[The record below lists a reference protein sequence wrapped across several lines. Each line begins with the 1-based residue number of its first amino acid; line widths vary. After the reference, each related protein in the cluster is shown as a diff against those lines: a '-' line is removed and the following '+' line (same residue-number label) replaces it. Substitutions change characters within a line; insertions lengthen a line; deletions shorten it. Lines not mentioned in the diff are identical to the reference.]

1 MRTRITAA
9 RFLGF
14 ACSLAVVIWPA
25 IGWGACVIVPTAGDD
40 TYNCTS
46 GIAAG
51 FTDTGGNNTLSMSG
65 TGTIAGN
72 ATFGA
77 GIDIVTI
84 LDPSSTGMQINGS
97 LNQGDGNNI
106 FQMNNGTI
114 TGALIQGSG
123 SDIVQFSGGTIA
135 SVNQGAGVDS
145 ISISGGTILGDV
157 DQGDGLDDFYMSG
170 GTIVGAFLS
179 GDHATMTDGS
189 IGRVNMLLDDNFF
202 DMQGGTIITNLVTG
216 FGNDT
221 ILVSGTSYIG
231 GNISVSGGA
240 DLVRITGGT
249 VNGQILMSVGADRL
263 EWIGA
268 GKVNNFIL
276 MGGDNDTAL
285 LQGLTETNV
294 ASTPLIDGGTG
305 FDILTSDNS
314 QLTTPERYLNWEE
327 VNLNNNAQFTLGGTL
342 TLGDT
347 GTGTGTLNVNVSSAL
362 IVRTGVISAYDPTLS
377 ATLNNL
383 GTIDMT
389 TGSTSATDTLT
400 VNGNYNGASGKLALQ
415 TVLGADGSASDKLVV
430 SQGTLSGTTG
440 ISITNLG
447 GAGAATLQDGIQVVQ
462 AINGATGSASS
473 FSLAGPVSAGA
484 FNYYLFKGG
493 VTAGTAENYY
503 LRSTVPV
510 VPPPDPD
517 PSIIVPL
524 PTPVDGTPPLPP
536 DPGTP
541 IYRDEVPLY
550 AALFPAAQQL
560 VQAML
565 GTYHERMG
573 DQSQQQQAAPFTA
586 GWARVYGS
594 NGRQSFAGDAAPT
607 LDSSTTGFQAG
618 MDLLSSTL
626 DNGMTQRAGFF
637 VGHSRLTGDIK
648 GFNNGWQNMQAG
660 STTLRSD
667 SLGVYWTLIN
677 PSQAYLDLV
686 VMGTRLNGNNE
697 SDRGVKMK
705 TRGHNVAASAEVGW
719 PLPLTQDWIIE
730 PQAQVIVSK
739 TKLDSQNDGI
749 SDVSYD
755 ANTSLTTRLGVRL
768 RGDYQLSGMPLQPY
782 LRANVWHTRAGKNT
796 VTFADVT
803 DIDTEQKSTTM
814 NVSLGA
820 TVKLARDF
828 SLYGEMG
835 YNHNLDSNTYN
846 GRQATVGLRMD
857 F

>member
-1 MRTRITAA
+1 MRKRISP
-9 RFLGF
+9 FLCLGM
-14 ACSLAVVIWPA
+14 ACSLAIATWPTV
-25 IGWGACVIVPTAGDD
+25 GWGACVIAPTPGDD
-40 TYNCTS
+40 TYTCDS
-46 GIAAG
+46 GIGAG
-51 FTDTGGNNTLSMSG
+51 FTDTGGNNTLNMSA

-72 ATFGA
+72 ITFGA
-77 GIDIVTI
+77 GIDLVTI

-114 TGALIQGSG
+114 TGALTQGSG
-123 SDIVQFSGGTIA
+123 SDITQISGGTIG
-135 SVNQGAGVDS
+135 SVNQGAGVDNFS
-145 ISISGGTILGDV
+145 MSGGTILGDV
-157 DQGDGLDDFYMSG
+157 DQGDGLDDFFMNA

-179 GDHATMTDGS
+179 GDRATMTGGS
-189 IGRVNMLLDDNFF
+189 IGRVNMLLDDNLF
-202 DMQGGTIITNLVTG
+202 DMRGGTIIANLVTG

-221 ILVSGTSYIG
+221 ILISGTSYIG
-231 GNISVSGGA
+231 GNVSVSGGT

-263 EWIGA
+263 EWIG
-268 GKVNNFIL
+268 GGQVNGFIS
-276 MGGDNDTAL
+276 MGGDDDTAL
-285 LQGLTETNV
+285 LQNLTSTLV
-294 ASTPLIDGGTG
+294 APTPVIDGGTG
-305 FDILTSDNS
+305 VDILNLDNS
-314 QLTTPERYLNWEE
+314 QLDTPEKYVNWEQ
-327 VNLNNNAQFTLGGTL
+327 VNLDNKAQFTLGGTF

-347 GTGTGTLNVNVSSAL
+347 GTGTGTMNLNGSSAL
-362 IVRTGVISAYDPTLS
+362 LVSTGVITAFDPAQLV
-377 ATLNNL
+377 TLNNL

-389 TGSTSATDTLT
+389 TGSTTATDTLT
-400 VNGNYNGASGKLALQ
+400 VNGNYNGAGGKLALQ

-430 SQGTLSGTTG
+430 SQGTISGTTA
-440 ISITNLG
+440 ISITNRG
-447 GAGAATLQDGIQVVQ
+447 GTGAGTVQDGIQVVQ
-462 AINGATGSASS
+462 AINGATGSASA

-517 PSIIVPL
+517 PTIIVPL
-524 PTPVDGTPPLPP
+524 PTPVEGTPPLPP

-573 DQSQQQQAAPFTA
+573 DQSQQQAAASTA
-586 GWARVYGS
+586 GWARVYGN
-594 NGRQSFAGDAAPT
+594 NGRQRFAGDAAPT

-618 MDLLSSTL
+618 ADLLSNTL
-626 DNGMTQRAGFF
+626 DNDMTLRAGFF
-637 VGHSRLTGDIK
+637 VGHSRLTGDVK

-667 SLGVYWTLIN
+667 SVGVYWTLIN
-677 PSQAYLDLV
+677 PRQAYVDLV

-719 PLPLTQDWIIE
+719 PLRLTRNLIIE
-730 PQAQVIVSK
+730 PQAQVIASK

-755 ANTSLTTRLGVRL
+755 ADTALTTRLGVRL
-768 RGDYQLSGMPLQPY
+768 RGDYQLSGMPLQSY
-782 LRANVWHTRAGKNT
+782 LRANVWHTRGGQNT

-803 DIDTEQKSTTM
+803 DIETEQKSTTM

-820 TVKLARDF
+820 NLKVAPGI
-828 SLYGEMG
+828 SAYSEVG
-835 YNHNLDSNTYN
+835 YNRNLDGNAYS
-846 GRQATVGLRMD
+846 GRQATLGLRMD

>member
-1 MRTRITAA
+1 MRTRI
-9 RFLGF
+9 FPFYCLGM
-14 ACSLAVVIWPA
+14 ACSLAIATWPTV
-25 IGWGACVIVPTAGDD
+25 GWGACVIVPTAGDD
-40 TYNCTS
+40 TYTCDS
-46 GIAAG
+46 GSAAG
-51 FTDTGGNNTLSMSG
+51 FTDAGGNNTLNMSG
-65 TGTIAGN
+65 TGTIGGN
-72 ATFGA
+72 VTFGA
-77 GIDIVTI
+77 GVDIVTF
-84 LDPSSTGMQINGS
+84 LDAGSTSMRINGS

-106 FQMNNGTI
+106 FQMNNGSI
-114 TGALIQGSG
+114 TGSLTQGSG
-123 SDIVQFSGGTIA
+123 ADIVQISGGQIGAVNQGSGTDSFAMSGGTIA
-135 SVNQGAGVDS
+135 SLSQGDGHDTFVLNAGTITGAFEDGDEALMTGGTIGRVNMMLDNNLFDMR
-145 ISISGGTILGDV
+145 GGTILG
-157 DQGDGLDDFYMSG
+157 
-170 GTIVGAFLS
+170 
-179 GDHATMTDGS
+179 
-189 IGRVNMLLDDNFF
+189 
-202 DMQGGTIITNLVTG
+202 NLVTG
-216 FGNDT
+216 FGDDT
-221 ILVSGTSYIG
+221 ILVSGTSLIV
-231 GNISVSGGA
+231 GNISTSGGT
-240 DLVRITGGT
+240 DIITVTGGT
-249 VNGQILMSVGADRL
+249 IGGQILASTGDDQFR
-263 EWIGA
+263 WIG
-268 GKVNNFIL
+268 
-276 MGGDNDTAL
+276 GGVIRGVIVLGDGTDTAL
-285 LQGLTETNV
+285 LQNLTQSQLAT
-294 ASTPLIDGGTG
+294 TPLIDGGLGIDT
-305 FDILTSDNS
+305 LTLDNT
-314 QLTTPERYLNWEE
+314 QAETPSRYTNWEQ
-327 VNLNNNAQFTLGGTL
+327 VTLDNNASLKLGGTFV
-342 TLGDT
+342 LGDS
-347 GTGTGTLNVNVSSAL
+347 GTGTGTMTLNGSSKL
-362 IVRTGVISAYDPTLS
+362 LVDTGVISAFTAGQLV
-377 ATLNNL
+377 TLNNL

-389 TGSTSATDTLT
+389 TGSSSATDTLT
-400 VNGNYNGASGKLALQ
+400 VNGNYNGTGGSLALQ

-447 GAGAATLQDGIQVVQ
+447 GAGALTLQDGIQVVQ
-462 AINGATGSASS
+462 AINGATGSASA

-503 LRSTVPV
+503 LRSTTPV
-510 VPPPDPD
+510 VPPPDPN
-517 PSIIVPL
+517 PIIRPVPG
-524 PTPVDGTPPLPP
+524 DGTPPLPS
-536 DPGTP
+536 DPETP

-573 DQSQQQQAAPFTA
+573 DQSQQQPAGPFTA

-594 NGRQSFAGDAAPT
+594 NGRQGFAGDVAPT

-618 MDLLSSTL
+618 TDLFSSTL
-626 DNGMTQRAGFF
+626 DNGITQRAGFF
-637 VGHSRLTGDIK
+637 VGHSRLTGDVK

-667 SLGVYWTLIN
+667 SVGVYWTLIN

-755 ANTSLTTRLGVRL
+755 ADTALTTRLGVRL

-782 LRANVWHTRAGKNT
+782 LRANVWHTRGGNNT

-820 TVKLARDF
+820 NLKVAPGI
-828 SLYGEMG
+828 SAYSEVG
-835 YNHNLDSNTYN
+835 YNHNLDGNAYS
-846 GRQATVGLRMD
+846 GRQATLGLRMD